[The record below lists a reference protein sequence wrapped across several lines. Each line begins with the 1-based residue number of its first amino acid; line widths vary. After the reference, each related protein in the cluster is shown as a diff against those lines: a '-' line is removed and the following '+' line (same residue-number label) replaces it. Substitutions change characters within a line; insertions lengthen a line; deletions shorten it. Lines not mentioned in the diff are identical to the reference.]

1 MLAAAANATAT
12 PAPARLHR
20 FTKVTLGVP
29 FADSARDSDVAGF
42 RMVAGL
48 LNGSGWRMIQRAV
61 RRRNLV
67 TSFLG

>member
-29 FADSARDSDVAGF
+29 FADSARDMGFAGCWT
-42 RMVAGL
+42 VAGL
-48 LNGSGWRMIQRAV
+48 LNGLGWRMIQRAV
-61 RRRNLV
+61 RR
-67 TSFLG
+67 